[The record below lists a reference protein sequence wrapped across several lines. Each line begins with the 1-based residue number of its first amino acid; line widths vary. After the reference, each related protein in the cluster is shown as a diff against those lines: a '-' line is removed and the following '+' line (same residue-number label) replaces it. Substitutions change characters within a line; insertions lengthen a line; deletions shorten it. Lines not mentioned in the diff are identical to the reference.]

1 MLVVVWSHARMRWH
15 LGRPVRA
22 LLPHRLHAWTYPNA
36 RKESLRSCHRA
47 AAARRT
53 AARTS
58 AAILA
63 VKGAVLRARA
73 RESWPDTVSSGTGIR
88 RSRGAGIGKDGYK
101 AGILEEG
108 LDRRTVEAFL
118 THHIDRVEEGVEN
131 PDA

>member
-1 MLVVVWSHARMRWH
+1 MF
-15 LGRPVRA
+15 
-22 LLPHRLHAWTYPNA
+22 
-36 RKESLRSCHRA
+36 SCG
-47 AAARRT
+47 T

-58 AAILA
+58 AAILTI
-63 VKGAVLRARA
+63 KGAVLRARA
-73 RESWPDTVSSGTGIR
+73 RESWPDTVSWGTGIR